1 MNKKF
6 SIFIYIELVSSILFS
21 IFSINFRFDLSI
33 LASVL
38 SIAFTAT
45 LVYFS
50 YVRLLRPLNANYVR
64 LVRELSEYL
73 PFVMLVSF
81 ILRRAGKFGTTYF
94 YDVITVLLWII
105 LTVSSFIIS
114 YYFLSD
120 KRIKRLTESWN
131 VKYIVQ
137 KKYKGYKRILFEV
150 FSWIDA
156 LIQSVFTVLLVQ
168 IFILQ
173 LYEIP
178 SESMVPT
185 FLVKDRVLVSKIDA
199 GPKFPLTDVGLPTFT
214 KYKRGDIVVLR
225 NPHYSIDRQSEVKSV
240 VSQLVY
246 MFTIMTVNLNKDD
259 NGELKA
265 DPLVK
270 RIVGESGEQLVMQDG
285 ILYARTK
292 DDVQFKPVTTE
303 NNYAAWNI
311 SDLDKNTLDKVRI
324 TPLSKDEYKSMID
337 FEEFRRNYNLIEA
350 RNDVIQILNSLKQY
364 LNKTYTSDFTIPSL
378 YEFDLFKNVQSLSG
392 EIITKK
398 NGYEWFVSF
407 LNSWISEI
415 DTEKDIYSEA
425 NYKINVMSKVVLG
438 KLVLKYAN
446 YIRNEVPYSSWVN
459 DEELLDLYS
468 QAEEINWYIQL
479 INQRNMGIFPK
490 NDEYGNP
497 QYIPENCFFMMGDN
511 RFNSLDLRHSYS
523 EKLIEL
529 TTYDKNSVQY
539 YSNVEPQYINK
550 KYLLGKPLF
559 RFWPTS
565 RVGLIK

>member
-131 VKYIVQ
+131 VKDIVQ

>member
-407 LNSWISEI
+407 LNSWIPEI

-565 RVGLIK
+565 RVG

>member
-1 MNKKF
+1 M
-6 SIFIYIELVSSILFS
+6 
-21 IFSINFRFDLSI
+21 
-33 LASVL
+33 ASVL

>member
-199 GPKFPLTDVGLPTFT
+199 GPKFPLTDVGLPTFR

-407 LNSWISEI
+407 LNSWIPEI

>member
-199 GPKFPLTDVGLPTFT
+199 GPKFPLTDVGLPTFR